1 MVGNGETVWM
11 AKQKTFTVCLPG
23 ARFLTPGQGHRHGI
37 RGLALFG
44 TVCFLSTEALWKD
57 SPPILTKDDQP
68 PLSSSWLSV
77 EENNTTI
84 STTKA
89 TRREV
94 NAAVPSGAFPQHSPV
109 PGLHL
114 TLCVAYLGDD
124 VSIST
129 RMSTGGARCTRWQRW
144 ASTFHMY
151 KNHLRGL

>member
-1 MVGNGETVWM
+1 M

-23 ARFLTPGQGHRHGI
+23 AHLLTPGHGI

-44 TVCFLSTEALWKD
+44 TVCFLNTEGLWKD

-84 STTKA
+84 STKEA

-94 NAAVPSGAFPQHSPV
+94 NAAIPCGAIPQHCPV
-109 PGLHL
+109 LGLHPA
-114 TLCVAYLGDD
+114 LCVAHLGGDKLILALECLPEGLVVPD
-124 VSIST
+124 GSS
-129 RMSTGGARCTRWQRW
+129 GAQHFTCIKVT
-144 ASTFHMY
+144 
-151 KNHLRGL
+151 